1 MFRKTKLCKGL
12 LLAFGG
18 SLALAALPAHA
29 QDAQATQLD
38 RVEVTGSSIKRLAAE
53 AALPVQVLKVD
64 ELERAGV
71 TNAEQAINFVA
82 ANQSSTTTTNSVGA
96 SNGGAAYANLRGLGD
111 ARTLVLVNGKRMVN
125 NPYSAAAVDLNAIPF
140 GAVDRIE
147 VLTDGASA
155 VYGTDAIAGVVN
167 FIMKKEYTGVTVSG
181 SGSWPTASG
190 GGSNYTAGIVGGI
203 GSLSDQGWNIYAGV
217 NYTQQDAL
225 RAKDRSFANTA
236 YRPDQGINSL
246 SGRTSPANYFQ
257 GDGAWNPSYPN
268 CDPPASVN
276 PYNDGTCYYDYVT
289 QIDLIP
295 KQEQISLIA
304 RGSYAVNKNNTVA
317 LEYLQANNKVSTQ
330 IAAASI
336 PNMPM
341 PANSPFF
348 PGGSGGTPAN
358 NDPTFDP
365 TQPIAVTWR
374 LTGAG
379 NRQSKF
385 ENDTNRILL
394 NWEGQYAGWD
404 YSANLFQSKATVTNS
419 FTGGYVNA
427 NMIQDGIAGAN
438 GAPWINPFG
447 PQSDAGAA
455 YIASAQ
461 LRGEVQKAEGTLRV
475 FNAQTSGEIY
485 KLPAGP
491 LMLAVGVEF
500 MKDENDYTN
509 NFALSRP
516 AASSG
521 IAGAEDI
528 SGNRRDN
535 AIMAE
540 LNIPILK
547 ELEVGLAIR
556 YDDYSDFG
564 GTTNPKVSFRY
575 QPTQSLL
582 FRGSY
587 NEGFR
592 APTLQDIYA
601 PNSYTYSGS
610 RYNDAVLCPGGVV
623 NKDLGGQQSRDCGQ
637 QFQQQ
642 QGGNAELKPETS
654 KAWTLGFVFQP
665 MNSLTLG
672 IDYWNYEVSDSIGVT
687 GENEIMGN
695 QGVYAA
701 QIVRCSQIGDPAF
714 AQTFDNCKNNT
725 SGDPIAYFQ
734 NTQLN
739 LGTYKT
745 SGIDITGTWQSEA
758 TAYGRFNVGYRGTYV
773 MEYEYQLTRGAE
785 FSNNLG
791 IYFNGNPVSRYRQ
804 VLNFGW
810 QYSAW
815 AAQLVNR
822 YSSAYTDQY
831 PAPDGGKATV
841 AGTNVW
847 DLAVTW
853 TGVKGLA
860 VTAGLTNMFNQT
872 PPFSNQDSGFQ
883 LGYDQRY
890 ASPIGRAFL
899 LRGTYSF

>member
-1 MFRKTKLCKGL
+1 MFKKTKVCKGL

-18 SLALAALPAHA
+18 SLALSAMPSFGQTAGTA
-29 QDAQATQLD
+29 QLD
-38 RVEVTGSSIKRLAAE
+38 RVEITGSSIRRLAAE
-53 AALPVQVLKVD
+53 QSLPVTVLKTED
-64 ELERAGV
+64 LARAGV

-82 ANQSSTTTTNSVGA
+82 SNQSSTTTTNSVGA

-111 ARTLVLVNGKRMVN
+111 TRTLVLVNGKRMVN

-140 GAVDRIE
+140 AAVDRIE

-167 FIMKKEYTGVTVSG
+167 FIMKKEYTGISVEG

-190 GGSNYTAGIVGGI
+190 GGQNYTFGITGGI
-203 GSLSDQGWNIYAGV
+203 GSLAEDGWNVYAGV

-225 RAKDRSFANTA
+225 RAMDRSYANTA
-236 YRPDQGINSL
+236 YRPEKNINSL

-257 GDGAWNPSYPN
+257 GDGAWNPSSPN
-268 CDPPASVN
+268 CAPPGSVN
-276 PYNDGTCYYDYVT
+276 AFDDGLCYYDYVT

-295 KQEQISLIA
+295 KQEQLSLIA
-304 RGSYAVNKNNTVA
+304 RGSYAVNKDNTIA
-317 LEYLQANNKVSTQ
+317 LEYLQANNKVATK

-336 PNMPM
+336 PGMPM

-348 PGGSGGTPAN
+348 PGGSGGVPAN
-358 NDPTFDP
+358 TDPLFDP

-374 LTGAG
+374 LTDAG
-379 NRQSKF
+379 NRQSEF

-427 NMIQDGIAGAN
+427 DSIQAGIAGTG

-455 YIASAQ
+455 FIAASQ
-461 LRGEVQKAEGTLRV
+461 LRGEAQKATGTLKV

-485 KLPAGP
+485 KMPAGP

-500 MKDENDYTN
+500 MKDENEYTN
-509 NFALSRP
+509 NYALTEP

-521 IAGAEDI
+521 IAGAKNI
-528 SGNRRDN
+528 SGSRRDN

-556 YDDYSDFG
+556 YDDYSDVG

-575 QPTQSLL
+575 QPTQQLL

-592 APTLQDIYA
+592 APTLQDLYA
-601 PNSYTYSGS
+601 PVSYTYSGS
-610 RYNDAVLCPGGVV
+610 RYNDDVLCPGGVV
-623 NKDLGGQQSRDCGQ
+623 NTAAGGQQTRDCNQ

-642 QGGNAELKPETS
+642 QNGNPNLKPETS
-654 KAWTLGFVFQP
+654 KAWSLGFAVQP
-665 MNSLTLG
+665 MESLTLG
-672 IDYWNYEVSDSIGVT
+672 IDYWNYNVSDSLGAT

-695 QGVYAA
+695 QGFYSAR
-701 QIVRCSQIGDPAF
+701 IIRCSQVDPALIP
-714 AQTFDNCKNNT
+714 TLDNCRNNT
-725 SGDPIAYFQ
+725 SGDPIAYFE
-734 NTQLN
+734 NGQLN

-745 SGIDITGTWQSEA
+745 SGIDVTGTWQSAA
-758 TAYGRFNVGYRGTYV
+758 TDYGRFNIGYRGTYV
-773 MEYEYQLTRGAE
+773 INYEYQLASGAQ
-785 FSNNLG
+785 FHNNLG
-791 IYFNGNPVSRYRQ
+791 VYFNGNPVARYRQ

-810 QYSAW
+810 QYAAW

-822 YSSAYTDQY
+822 YSSGYTDQY
-831 PAPDGGKATV
+831 TNVDGSKATV

-853 TGVKGLA
+853 SGVKGLA

-890 ASPIGRAFL
+890 ASPIGRAFI
-899 LRGTYSF
+899 LRGTYQF